1 MLKTYSY
8 LLVVLCLVT
17 GVCRAAPVYDNTSV
31 DTLNSVMFSAE
42 RFVQLGDQVQ
52 LAAPSQLAS
61 LETQFF
67 NLGDDTT
74 FDATLSF
81 YRTGTLTQIG
91 SSFTVTGLFIGAGE
105 SLNVA
110 FSNLG
115 GLYVPVDVIAM
126 LSIGNLIGAGD
137 LGLNLFDA
145 PTVGSSS
152 NQSYFADAGAGFGL
166 EEVSTLSGVDNVYFR
181 ISAMSTPTQDLPE
194 PSTIWL
200 VLALMPGLV
209 CLRQRQVARRA

>member
-17 GVCRAAPVYDNTSV
+17 GVSRAAPVYDNTSV
-31 DTLNSVMFSAE
+31 DTFNSVMFSTGYG
-42 RFVQLGDQVQ
+42 QLGDQVQ

-67 NLGDDTT
+67 NLGDETE
-74 FDATLSF
+74 FDATLRF
-81 YRTGTLTQIG
+81 YTTGTLTQIG
-91 SSFTVTGLFIGAGE
+91 SSFTVTGLFIGAFE

-115 GLYVPVDVIAM
+115 GLAVPADVIAM
-126 LSIGNLIGAGD
+126 LSIGGLSGNGD

-152 NQSYFADAGAGFGL
+152 NQTYFADAGAGL
-166 EEVSTLSGVDNVYFR
+166 EEVSTLSGIDNVYFR
-181 ISAMSTPTQDLPE
+181 ISAVSTPTQDVPE

-209 CLRQRQVARRA
+209 CLRQRQLARRA

>member
-17 GVCRAAPVYDNTSV
+17 GVCRAAPVYVNTSI
-31 DTLNSVMFSAE
+31 DTGNSVMFSTGY
-42 RFVQLGDQVQ
+42 VQLGDQIQ

-67 NLGDDTT
+67 NLGDETF

-81 YRTGTLTQIG
+81 YLTGTLTQIG
-91 SSFTVTGLFIGAGE
+91 SSFTVTGLFIGAFE

-110 FSNLG
+110 FPNLG
-115 GLYVPVDVIAM
+115 GLAVPADVIAM
-126 LSIGNLIGAGD
+126 LSIGNLSGAGD
-137 LGLNLFDA
+137 LGLNLFNE

-152 NQSYFADAGAGFGL
+152 SDLYFADAGAGL
-166 EEVSTLSGVDNVYFR
+166 VAVSTNAGVDNVYFR
-181 ISAMSTPTQDLPE
+181 ISAESTPTPTQDVPE

-209 CLRQRQVARRA
+209 CLRRRQAARCA

>member
-1 MLKTYSY
+1 MLKTRSY

-17 GVCRAAPVYDNTSV
+17 AVCRAGPVYDNTSI
-31 DTLNSVMFSAE
+31 DTLNSVMFSTGYS
-42 RFVQLGDQVQ
+42 QLGDQVQ

-67 NLGDDTT
+67 NLGGDTT

-81 YRTGTLTQIG
+81 YMTGTLTQIG
-91 SSFTVTGLFIGAGE
+91 SSFTVTGLFIGAFE

-110 FSNLG
+110 FLNLG
-115 GLYVPVDVIAM
+115 GLDVPADVIVM
-126 LSIGNLIGAGD
+126 LAIGNLSGDGD

-152 NQSYFADAGAGFGL
+152 NQSYFANAGAGL
-166 EEVSTLSGVDNVYFR
+166 VEESTLSGVDNVYFR
-181 ISAMSTPTQDLPE
+181 INAVSTATHDVPE

-200 VLALMPGLV
+200 VLALMPGLI

>member
-1 MLKTYSY
+1 MFKTCSY

-17 GVCRAAPVYDNTSV
+17 GICRAAPVYDNTSV
-31 DTLNSVMFSAE
+31 DTFNSVMFSTGH
-42 RFVQLGDQVQ
+42 VQLGDQVQ

-67 NLGDDTT
+67 NLGGDTT

-91 SSFTVTGLFIGAGE
+91 SSYTVTGLFIGAFE

-115 GLYVPVDVIAM
+115 GLDVPADVIAM
-126 LSIGNLIGAGD
+126 LSIGNLSGDGD

-152 NQSYFADAGAGFGL
+152 NQSYFADAGAGL
-166 EEVSTLSGVDNVYFR
+166 VEESTLSGVDNVYFR
-181 ISAMSTPTQDLPE
+181 ISAVSTPTQDVPE

-200 VLALMPGLV
+200 VLTLMPGLV
-209 CLRQRQVARRA
+209 CLRQSHVAPRA

>member
-1 MLKTYSY
+1 MSKIYSY

-31 DTLNSVMFSAE
+31 DTLYSVMFSAGYG
-42 RFVQLGDQVQ
+42 QLGDQVQ

-67 NLGDDTT
+67 NLGADTT
-74 FDATLSF
+74 FDATLRF
-81 YRTGTLTQIG
+81 YSTGTLTQIG
-91 SSFTVTGLFIGAGE
+91 SSFTVIGLFIGAFE

-115 GLYVPVDVIAM
+115 GLDVPADVIAM
-126 LSIGNLIGAGD
+126 LSIGNLSADGD
-137 LGLNLFDA
+137 LGLNLFNP

-152 NQSYFADAGAGFGL
+152 NQWLFADAGAGL
-166 EEVSTLSGVDNVYFR
+166 VEVTTSAGIDNVYFR
-181 ISAMSTPTQDLPE
+181 ISAVSAPTQDVPE

-209 CLRQRQVARRA
+209 CWRQRQVARRA

>member
-31 DTLNSVMFSAE
+31 DTFNSVMFSTGYA
-42 RFVQLGDQVQ
+42 QLGDQVQ

-67 NLGDDTT
+67 NLGGDTT

-81 YRTGTLTQIG
+81 YMTGTLTQIG
-91 SSFTVTGLFIGAGE
+91 SSFTVTGLFVGAFE

-115 GLYVPVDVIAM
+115 GLDVPADVIVM
-126 LSIGNLIGAGD
+126 LSIGNLSGDGD
-137 LGLNLFDA
+137 LGLNLFDE

-152 NQSYFADAGAGFGL
+152 NQSYFADAGAGAGL
-166 EEVSTLSGVDNVYFR
+166 VEESTLSGVDNVYFR
-181 ISAMSTPTQDLPE
+181 ISAVSTPTQDLPE

>member
-17 GVCRAAPVYDNTSV
+17 GVCRAGPVYDNTSV
-31 DTLNSVMFSAE
+31 DTLNSVMFSTGY
-42 RFVQLGDQVQ
+42 VQLGDQVQ
-52 LAAPSQLAS
+52 LAAPSHLAS

-67 NLGDDTT
+67 NLGGDTT

-81 YRTGTLTQIG
+81 YMTGTLTQIG
-91 SSFTVTGLFIGAGE
+91 SSFRVTGLFIGAFE

-115 GLYVPVDVIAM
+115 GLDVPADVIAM
-126 LSIGNLIGAGD
+126 LSIGNLSGDGD
-137 LGLNLFDA
+137 LGLNLFDG

-152 NQSYFADAGAGFGL
+152 NQSYFADAGAGL
-166 EEVSTLSGVDNVYFR
+166 EEVSTLSGIDNVYFR
-181 ISAMSTPTQDLPE
+181 ISAVSTPTPTQDVPE

-209 CLRQRQVARRA
+209 CLRQRQVAWRA

>member
-8 LLVVLCLVT
+8 LLMVLCLVT
-17 GVCRAAPVYDNTSV
+17 GVCRAGPVYDNTSV
-31 DTLNSVMFSAE
+31 DTFNSVMFSTGYA
-42 RFVQLGDQVQ
+42 QLGDQVH

-67 NLGDDTT
+67 NLGGDTT
-74 FDATLSF
+74 FDATLRF
-81 YRTGTLTQIG
+81 YMTGTLTQIG
-91 SSFTVTGLFIGAGE
+91 ASFTVTGLSIGAFE

-110 FSNLG
+110 FLDLG
-115 GLYVPVDVIAM
+115 GLYVPADVIVM
-126 LSIGNLIGAGD
+126 LSIGNLSGDGD

-152 NQSYFADAGAGFGL
+152 NQSYFADAGAGL
-166 EEVSTLSGVDNVYFR
+166 VEESTLSGIDNVYFR
-181 ISAMSTPTQDLPE
+181 ISAVPTATQDVPE

-200 VLALMPGLV
+200 VLAVMPGLV
-209 CLRQRQVARRA
+209 GLRQRQVARRA

>member
-1 MLKTYSY
+1 MLKTCSY

-31 DTLNSVMFSAE
+31 DTFNSVMFSTGY
-42 RFVQLGDQVQ
+42 VQLGDQVQ
-52 LAAPSQLAS
+52 LAAPSHLAS

-67 NLGDDTT
+67 NLGDETA

-91 SSFTVTGLFIGAGE
+91 SSFTVTGLLIGAFE
-105 SLNVA
+105 SLNVV

-115 GLYVPVDVIAM
+115 GLEVPADVIVM
-126 LSIGNLIGAGD
+126 LLIGNLSGNGD
-137 LGLNLFDA
+137 LGLNLFDG

-152 NQSYFADAGAGFGL
+152 NQSYFANAGAGAGL
-166 EEVSTLSGVDNVYFR
+166 EEVSTLLDVDNVYFQ
-181 ISAMSTPTQDLPE
+181 ISAVSTPTQDVPE